1 MLLLKSMEI
10 VVHSKKSQLQ
20 QKFQKKL
27 YHFNRNCQFRNY
39 VKNDSMIQLDIRSRS
54 RCQESDF
61 TQKPPTP
68 QPCFKCGL
76 IIFLQHAFLMH
87 TDFLNQQIDESD
99 RKDEKNEENMK
110 ECSEIGEI
118 NELIPDINSKVRFAL
133 WSYVSR

>member
-1 MLLLKSMEI
+1 
-10 VVHSKKSQLQ
+10 
-20 QKFQKKL
+20 
-27 YHFNRNCQFRNY
+27 
-39 VKNDSMIQLDIRSRS
+39 
-54 RCQESDF
+54 
-61 TQKPPTP
+61 
-68 QPCFKCGL
+68 
-76 IIFLQHAFLMH
+76 MH